1 VSTLAEQLDDYL
13 RLRRGL
19 GFQLGQHSSVL
30 PGFVAYAAASGAETV
45 TVELAVTWARL
56 PVGIKPITADFRLS
70 QVRGFAR
77 YLHAIDPA
85 HEVPPPGLLGVPR
98 RRPTPYIYTPGQI
111 AEILRATQRLQ
122 PPLRA
127 ATYRTLLGLLA
138 ATGMRLGEATALTRA
153 DVDLAEGMVTLRH
166 AKFDR
171 IRLVPLHPS
180 VTAALRAYAATR
192 DRLCPTRR
200 VDRFLVSV
208 TGRALR
214 RGEADQVFR
223 VITGLTGIRTDTVH
237 PRIHGLRHSFAVHTL
252 IDWHRQGADISALLP
267 VLSTYLGHVEPKNT
281 YWYLSAVPE
290 LMQLVAARLE
300 HGQVS
305 HDHAGAGAAGV
316 LHRAAH
322 GSAPGLESHHHRLPG
337 HAPAAGR
344 LRLRQDRQD
353 ALRAGHRRPGRA
365 TGRRLPRPPG
375 S

>member
-1 VSTLAEQLDDYL
+1 
-13 RLRRGL
+13 
-19 GFQLGQHSSVL
+19 VL
-30 PGFVAYAAASGAETV
+30 PGFVACAAANGAGTV

-56 PVGIKPITADFRLS
+56 PAGIKPITADFRLS

-85 HEVPPPGLLGVPR
+85 HEVQPPGLPGVPR
-98 RRPTPYIYTPGQI
+98 RRPAPCIYTPGQI

-138 ATGMRLGEATALTRA
+138 ATGMRLGEAMALTRA
-153 DVDLAEGMVTLRH
+153 GVDLVEGMVTVRH

-192 DRLCPTRR
+192 DRLCPAPR
-200 VDRFLVSV
+200 VDRFFVSV

-214 RGEADQVFR
+214 RGEADQVFG
-223 VITGLTGIRTDTVH
+223 VITGLTGIRADTVR

-300 HGQVS
+300 HG
-305 HDHAGAGAAGV
+305 AG
-316 LHRAAH
+316 
-322 GSAPGLESHHHRLPG
+322 ES
-337 HAPAAGR
+337 
-344 LRLRQDRQD
+344 
-353 ALRAGHRRPGRA
+353 
-365 TGRRLPRPPG
+365 
-375 S
+375 